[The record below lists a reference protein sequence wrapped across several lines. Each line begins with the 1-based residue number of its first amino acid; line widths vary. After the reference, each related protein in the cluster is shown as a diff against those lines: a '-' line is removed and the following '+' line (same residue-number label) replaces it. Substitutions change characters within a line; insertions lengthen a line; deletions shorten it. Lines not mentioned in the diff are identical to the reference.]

1 MKITDNIS
9 SIKEA
14 RVIAISP
21 EWFDIKIE
29 KSAKNIFFL
38 ENIQNEVTS
47 VTNQ

>member
-9 SIKEA
+9 SVKEA

-29 KSAKNIFFL
+29 KSAKNIYFFL
-38 ENIQNEVTS
+38 RTYKTKLQV
-47 VTNQ
+47 